1 MPDRRRIH
9 QLLAATAAALGA
21 LAVAAGD
28 PYLAGSDHAAA
39 RDVRYVTAI
48 DLARWIRDRKPG
60 LRVVDIRADSQFA
73 TYHLPSAEHVAL
85 DDLRRREWI
94 RSETVVLYAESDA
107 RAASAARTLR
117 ALGVS
122 DARVLR
128 GGLLAWI
135 EQIAEPRLPALR
147 ETATAEERAARR
159 EQLELSRY
167 FGATPVVLPAGS
179 MSAPASAAPLPSR
192 RSEAVAVGRILRR
205 GC

>member
-1 MPDRRRIH
+1 MPDRSRAH
-9 QLLAATAAALGA
+9 QLLAAIAGALGV

-28 PYLAGSDHAAA
+28 PYPAGSDRAAA
-39 RDVRYVTAI
+39 RDARYVTAI

-60 LRVVDIRADSQFA
+60 LRVIDVRSDSQFA
-73 TYHLPSAEHVAL
+73 GYHLPSAEHAAL
-85 DDLRRREWI
+85 DELPRHEWLRG
-94 RSETVVLYAESDA
+94 ETVVLYAESDA
-107 RAASAARTLR
+107 RAADAARMLR
-117 ALGVS
+117 TLGVA
-122 DARVLR
+122 DAHVLR

-179 MSAPASAAPLPSR
+179 TSAPASAAPLPSR
-192 RSEAVAVGRILRR
+192 RPEAAAVGRILRR